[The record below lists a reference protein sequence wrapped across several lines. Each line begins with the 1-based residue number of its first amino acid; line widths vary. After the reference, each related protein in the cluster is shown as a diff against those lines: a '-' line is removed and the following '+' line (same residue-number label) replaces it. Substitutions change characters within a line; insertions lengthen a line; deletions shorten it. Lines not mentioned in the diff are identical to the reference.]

1 MARHGKRYRAA
12 LSMVDRSKRYPLDEA
27 IRLAAESAKAK
38 FDETMEIAV
47 RLGVD
52 PRQADQNVRGTVIL
66 PHGTGKSVRVLVFA
80 KGEKERE
87 AREAGADH
95 VGGEDLVKKITTE
108 NWLEFDKAIATPDMM
123 GLVGRIGKILGP
135 RGLMPN
141 PKVGTVT
148 FDVAKA
154 VSELKAGKVEYRVE
168 KAGIVHVPIGKVSFG
183 PDKLSDNAR
192 ALLNSLIRA
201 KPAAAKGNY
210 LMSISIASTMGPGVK
225 VDPVAVRAL
234 AA

>member
-12 LSMVDRSKRYPLDEA
+12 LSIVDRSKRYTLDEA

-87 AREAGADH
+87 AQEAGADY

-108 NWLEFDKAIATPDMM
+108 NWLDFDKAIATPDMM

-135 RGLMPN
+135 RGLKPN

-183 PDKLSDNAR
+183 PEKLNENAR

-210 LMSISIASTMGPGVK
+210 LVSVSVASTMGPGVK
-225 VDPVAVRAL
+225 VDPLAVRAL

>member
-12 LSMVDRSKRYPLDEA
+12 LSVVDRSKRYTLDEA

-66 PHGTGKSVRVLVFA
+66 PHGTGKSVRILVFA

-87 AREAGADH
+87 AQEAGADY

-108 NWLEFDKAIATPDMM
+108 NWLDFDKAIATPDMM

-154 VSELKAGKVEYRVE
+154 VGELKAGKVEYRVE

-183 PDKLSDNAR
+183 PEKLNDNAR
-192 ALLNSLIRA
+192 TLLNSLIRA

-210 LMSISIASTMGPGVK
+210 LLSISVASTMGPGVK
-225 VDPVAVRAL
+225 VDPLAVRAL